1 MSEGEQRMSCPNCEQ
16 ERKTEKQSQWIRN
29 ADLSIEFSMII
40 SITFKGTHPVTFL
53 FMMNKMI
60 KSKNYN
66 LLCIETDLLLD
77 SIIKF
82 AYLLIGD

>member
-40 SITFKGTHPVTFL
+40 SITFKDIYPVMFL
-53 FMMNKMI
+53 SMMNKSKTL
-60 KSKNYN
+60 KSKNTIFYV
-66 LLCIETDLLLD
+66 
-77 SIIKF
+77 
-82 AYLLIGD
+82 

>member
-40 SITFKGTHPVTFL
+40 SITFKDTHPIMFL
-53 FMMNKMI
+53 SMMNK
-60 KSKNYN
+60 SKMLKKQKYN
-66 LLCIETDLLLD
+66 LLCVEIDFTTR
-77 SIIKF
+77 
-82 AYLLIGD
+82 